1 MRAQRDKEGQ
11 VTRLEDNVKV
21 YVNAVVMAGV
31 TVGRNSIVGAGAV
44 IGRDV
49 PPNVTVMG
57 NPARV
62 VKHLEDRK
70 TEVVKHL
77 EDRKTEQ
84 KQSPTS
90 PAPALAGP
98 CACSCGQASREAQE
112 PIAQE

>member
-1 MRAQRDKEGQ
+1 

-70 TEVVKHL
+70 TE
-77 EDRKTEQ
+77 Q